1 MEENI
6 KNGGGLSIGTI
17 WFLIKKYF
25 LLMVVIVVLSAG
37 TGYMIAR
44 MRTPEYTISETVNFK
59 TMNGETNTS
68 SAINVQFA
76 YAQTVIDFCKTGKV
90 MDRANFYYNEYL
102 NSNYTNVDDYIKS
115 VNDRLTDYVNPINGY
130 LIEKCVDS
138 EYSVEKLE
146 GAVKYFN
153 SGNVSSTTVDSKN
166 TQTTFKITI
175 KKTAKENLDEDY
187 EDIKARIKIY
197 VMACDI
203 EARDSFGDGNS
214 YIIPINLDR
223 MYSNISKRQTTMYAG
238 IIGVVLA
245 VAVVF
250 ILYLL
255 DTTIKDSETLVKI
268 TGTNVLAFIADQ
280 EEK

>member
-1 MEENI
+1 MEDKL
-6 KNGGGLSIGTI
+6 KNSKGLSIGTI

-25 LLMVVIVVLSAG
+25 ILMFVIVFLSAG
-37 TGYMIAR
+37 TGYVVAK
-44 MRTPEYTISETVNFK
+44 MRTPVYSISETVNFK
-59 TMNGETNTS
+59 TMNGETNTT

-90 MDRANFYYNEYL
+90 MDRANFYYNEFL
-102 NSNYTNVDDYIKS
+102 NSDYENVDDYIEAVKG
-115 VNDRLTDYVNPINGY
+115 RLLDYVNPSNNY
-130 LIEKCVDS
+130 LIESCVDPN
-138 EYSVEKLE
+138 YSVDKLE
-146 GAVKYFN
+146 GIRSYFN
-153 SGNVSSTTVDSKN
+153 ASNVSSTTLDSKN

-175 KKTAKENLDEDY
+175 KKTAETDLNEDY

-197 VMACDI
+197 TMACDI

-223 MYSNISKRQTTMYAG
+223 MYSNVSKRQTTMYAG
-238 IIGVVLA
+238 IIGVILA

-250 ILYLL
+250 VLYLL
-255 DTTIKDSETLVKI
+255 DATVKDSETLVRL

-280 EEK
+280 EVK